1 MAPRTA
7 LVTGANQGIGLE
19 VCRQLAAQ
27 AFSVILT
34 SRDEKAGRA
43 AAEKLGVEY
52 RRLDVT
58 KAADIA
64 AVAADL
70 RREGRAID
78 VLVNNA
84 GISMDGF
91 DDGVVAGTLGVN
103 FFGALAVTE
112 GLLPLIRDGGTI
124 VMVSSGMG
132 ELHAYSP
139 AIRARFADPK
149 LTRDQLV
156 ALVNEFI
163 ADVAAGRHTQNG
175 WPTSAYRVSKA
186 AINAL
191 ARILARDLA
200 PRHIRV
206 NAACPGLGADAH
218 GRAVGVA
225 IGGARG
231 RSRSSGRRRSP
242 TPPPAASSATGVR
255 RRGDKKKPGRRFTRL
270 PARIRLPLRPGV

>member
-1 MAPRTA
+1 MAARTA

-19 VCRQLAAQ
+19 VCRQLADQ
-27 AFSVILT
+27 GFEVILT

-43 AAEKLGVEY
+43 AADELGVAY
-52 RRLDVT
+52 HRLDVT
-58 KAADIA
+58 QTADIA
-64 AVAADL
+64 ALAADL
-70 RREGRAID
+70 KKDGGVID

-91 DDGVVAGTLGVN
+91 NDTVVQTTLGVN

-112 GLLPLIRDGGTI
+112 ALLPLIPDGGSI

-149 LTRDQLV
+149 LTRDELV

-163 ADVAAGRHTQNG
+163 ADVAAGRHTENG

-191 ARILARDLA
+191 ARILAGDLA
-200 PRHIRV
+200 LRRIRV
-206 NAACPGLGADAH
+206 NAACPGWVRTRMG
-218 GRAVGVA
+218 
-225 IGGARG
+225 G
-231 RSRSSGRRRSP
+231 RSASRSVEQGAKSIFWAATLTDATTGGFFRDGR
-242 TPPPAASSATGVR
+242 PATW
-255 RRGDKKKPGRRFTRL
+255 
-270 PARIRLPLRPGV
+270 